1 MAAVIYSLC
10 AITGALCAWLM
21 VRASAD
27 ALQASAV
34 ELDLLCG
41 SCTEQRRTLGGQA
54 GVSHDG
60 SFSPQDIDRPAG
72 NAGPAVW
79 VDLGG
84 ALITHLA
91 DVLSGAAS
99 MASLAVALFFLK
111 FWRRTRDTFF
121 LIFAAAFAIDA
132 ISRFALGVSQVS
144 DTTEPMYFLPRLV
157 MFGLIVA
164 AIIGKNAERSGP

>member
-1 MAAVIYSLC
+1 M
-10 AITGALCAWLM
+10 
-21 VRASAD
+21 
-27 ALQASAV
+27 
-34 ELDLLCG
+34 
-41 SCTEQRRTLGGQA
+41 
-54 GVSHDG
+54 
-60 SFSPQDIDRPAG
+60 
-72 NAGPAVW
+72 
-79 VDLGG
+79 
-84 ALITHLA
+84 THLA

-132 ISRFALGVSQVS
+132 ISRFALGMSQVS
-144 DTTEPMYFLPRLV
+144 DTTEPMYLLPRLV